1 MAHFSDVLTFERL
14 PYHTIPYHPH
24 PTQAKT
30 IDLCNNPLHKE
41 SKLNMARRVISGPLF
56 ERSWTELDN
65 EVREVELEA
74 A

>member
-1 MAHFSDVLTFERL
+1 
-14 PYHTIPYHPH
+14 
-24 PTQAKT
+24 
-30 IDLCNNPLHKE
+30 
-41 SKLNMARRVISGPLF
+41 MARRVISGPLF